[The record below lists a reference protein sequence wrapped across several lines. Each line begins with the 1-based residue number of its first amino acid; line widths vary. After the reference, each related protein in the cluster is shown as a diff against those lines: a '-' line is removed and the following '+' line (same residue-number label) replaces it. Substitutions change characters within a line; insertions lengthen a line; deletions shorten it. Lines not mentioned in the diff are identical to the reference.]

1 MWRKPVLPIKGGL
14 FVQLQGVA
22 SNELVRLTITA
33 GGRTWRS
40 AAVEGERLAVALVM
54 CQAETYIGKDRW
66 EWPVWVDGPPE
77 ELDAL

>member
-1 MWRKPVLPIKGGL
+1 L

-40 AAVEGERLAVALVM
+40 AYESIDTVDLQLKERN
-54 CQAETYIGKDRW
+54 
-66 EWPVWVDGPPE
+66 
-77 ELDAL
+77 